1 MHCVY
6 TGCVGVY
13 SVGDIGVRQWGV
25 CGLYV
30 ECGVQLVCGYV
41 HMCLV
46 AEDSWYIDVCVYVCK
61 CD

>member
-6 TGCVGVY
+6 TRCIGIY
-13 SVGDIGVRQWGV
+13 SVRDNGVRQWRV

-41 HMCLV
+41 HMCSV
-46 AEDSWYIDVCVYVCK
+46 AEDSWYIDV
-61 CD
+61 